1 MWGSHATCAASRPD
15 RPDPSLTLGMTAD
28 SASFLLRSGSVT
40 EVPPTTQPIGL
51 PGAAIADGLLED
63 EALLEVRNLRTSF
76 PGEEGLVHA
85 VDNVSFSVRRGE
97 AVALVGESG
106 CGKSVT
112 AMSIMRLV
120 ASPGRITAGQIR
132 FKGKDL
138 TKISEKQMREIR
150 GNDIAMVFQEPMT
163 SLNPVFKI
171 GAQVSEAIRMHRKV
185 GRREAWKQ
193 AGEMLELVSIP
204 DPHKR
209 LDDYPHQLS
218 GGMRQRVM
226 IAMALSCDPELLIAD
241 EPTTALDVTI
251 QAQIMELLAG
261 LQKKLGLAVL
271 LITHDLGVV
280 AESCE
285 RVVVMY
291 TGRVVEQ
298 APVET
303 LFSSPAHPYTRGLLK
318 SLPSVSGAVS
328 STVQAAAIP
337 QTEAEAHSEYAPK
350 PGRLPTIRGMVPPV
364 YDLPPGCKFNP
375 RCPDVMDI
383 CLGNEPARMLVAPGH
398 DARCYLHGDEA
409 DPERIE
415 N

>member
-1 MWGSHATCAASRPD
+1 MTGARVAD
-15 RPDPSLTLGMTAD
+15 LDVDPA
-28 SASFLLRSGSVT
+28 
-40 EVPPTTQPIGL
+40 
-51 PGAAIADGLLED
+51 
-63 EALLEVRNLRTSF
+63 EALLEVKNLRTTFYTADGS
-76 PGEEGLVHA
+76 VDA
-85 VDNVSFSVRRGE
+85 VDNVSFNVRRGE

-120 ASPGRITAGQIR
+120 AVPGKITNGQIL
-132 FKGKDL
+132 FKGRDL
-138 TKISEKQMREIR
+138 AKVSEKEMREVR

-171 GAQVSEAIRMHRKV
+171 GFQVAEAIRIHRKV
-185 GRREAWKQ
+185 SKKEAWKM

-209 LDDYPHQLS
+209 LHDYPHQLS

-226 IAMALSCDPELLIAD
+226 IAIALSCDPELLIAD

-280 AESCE
+280 AEFCE
-285 RVVVMY
+285 RIVVMY
-291 TGRVVEQ
+291 TGRVVEE
-298 APVET
+298 APVRK
-303 LFSSPAHPYTRGLLK
+303 LFVDPAHPYTRGLLK
-318 SLPSVSGAVS
+318 SLPSIEKAVADD
-328 STVQAAAIP
+328 AAP
-337 QTEAEAHSEYAPK
+337 RTEAEAYSPYNPP
-350 PGRLPTIRGMVPPV
+350 PGRLATIAGMVPPLTN
-364 YDLPPGCKFNP
+364 LPRGCKFNS

-383 CLGNEPARMLVAPGH
+383 CLGNEPALMPVAAGQS
-398 DARCYLHGDEA
+398 ARCYLHGEEA
-409 DPERIE
+409 DPERMAR

>member
-1 MWGSHATCAASRPD
+1 MPAQQPVGMSGARVAD
-15 RPDPSLTLGMTAD
+15 VDVDPA
-28 SASFLLRSGSVT
+28 
-40 EVPPTTQPIGL
+40 
-51 PGAAIADGLLED
+51 
-63 EALLEVRNLRTSF
+63 EALLEVKNLRTTFFGSD
-76 PGEEGLVHA
+76 GKSVHA
-85 VDNVSFSVRRGE
+85 VDNVSFNVRRGE

-120 ASPGRITAGQIR
+120 ASPGRITAGEIR
-132 FKGKDL
+132 FKGRDL
-138 TKISEKQMREIR
+138 ARISERDMRNVR

-171 GAQVSEAIRMHRKV
+171 GAQVAEAIRIHRKV
-185 GRREAWKQ
+185 SKKEAWKM

-226 IAMALSCDPELLIAD
+226 IAIALSCDPELLIAD

-261 LQKKLGLAVL
+261 LQKKLGLAIL

-280 AESCE
+280 AEFCE
-285 RVVVMY
+285 RIVVMY
-291 TGRVVEQ
+291 TGRVVEE
-298 APVET
+298 APVT
-303 LFSSPAHPYTRGLLK
+303 KLFSNPSHPYTRGLLK
-318 SLPSVSGAVS
+318 SLPSVVDHGILAD
-328 STVQAAAIP
+328 AAAP
-337 QTEAEAHSEYAPK
+337 RTEAEAHSSYDP
-350 PGRLPTIRGMVPPV
+350 PPNRLATIQGMVPPISN
-364 YDLPPGCKFNP
+364 LPSGCKFNP

-383 CLGNEPARMLVAPGH
+383 CLGNEPALMPVGNGQA
-398 DARCYLHGDEA
+398 ARCYLHGDAA
-409 DPERIE
+409 DPERVAAAPRD
-415 N
+415 